1 MTKKEGL
8 TAYVFLT
15 AHHLNLLMIWQG
27 EIDDELEEYDIGDE
41 YRPEA
46 EEVEADTAFANPQ
59 TRTPLKPQPFMV
71 LETPFMN
78 ILQ

>member
-1 MTKKEGL
+1 ML
-8 TAYVFLT
+8 TT
-15 AHHLNLLMIWQG
+15 QG
-27 EIDDELEEYDIGDE
+27 EIDDELEEYEIGEE

-59 TRTPLKPQPFMV
+59 TRSPLKPQPFMV

-78 ILQ
+78 VLQ